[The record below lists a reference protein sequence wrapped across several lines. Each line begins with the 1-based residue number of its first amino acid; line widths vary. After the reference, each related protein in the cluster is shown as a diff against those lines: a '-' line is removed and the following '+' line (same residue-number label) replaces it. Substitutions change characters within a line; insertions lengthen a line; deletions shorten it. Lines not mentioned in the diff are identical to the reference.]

1 MPVVIIKYVKWLSFY
16 LTDLTQRNSTRHSL
30 SSVNIMSVCGCGCSN
45 LQVKCNCHCHL
56 NYSLHQ
62 LTIICL
68 YFTSHELVYISYNIV
83 LYCMSFHDIVLH
95 CLVHTEQDWK
105 DLQRVDKA
113 AKGVIRI
120 TVHMTKIWQRYTLWL
135 AQEDQ
140 LNNKENNPLWT
151 LPFIPLH
158 FTF

>member
-1 MPVVIIKYVKWLSFY
+1 
-16 LTDLTQRNSTRHSL
+16 
-30 SSVNIMSVCGCGCSN
+30 
-45 LQVKCNCHCHL
+45 
-56 NYSLHQ
+56 
-62 LTIICL
+62 
-68 YFTSHELVYISYNIV
+68 
-83 LYCMSFHDIVLH
+83 MSFHDIVLR

-120 TVHMTKIWQRYTLWL
+120 TVYMTKIWQRYTLWL